1 MAPSLHQ
8 VANVFCPD
16 CPPVR
21 EAHGMFLD
29 NLWPYLAYAVLPFV
43 FIALA
48 VLGVLRLLGARHERP

>member
-1 MAPSLHQ
+1 MAPSLQQ
-8 VANVFCPD
+8 VADVFCPD

-43 FIALA
+43 FVALA
-48 VLGVLRLLGARHERP
+48 VLGVLRVLRGDRSSP